1 MATGSPRTKWE
12 VLPSGK
18 HTKNDGKIHH
28 FLAGNVSTIS
38 VDLEKYAD
46 VFLATNAG
54 ELSMNI
60 LGV

>member
-1 MATGSPRTKWE
+1 LVNDYLWIPGL
-12 VLPSGK
+12 VNIQ
-18 HTKNDGKIHH
+18 KNDGKIHH